1 MNAQLK
7 QLLASYG
14 RSVLGAAVALYLAG
28 VPIEDLLYSLVAAL
42 LPVAIRYINP
52 NDPAFGRLPKASEVQ
67 TALLTP
73 GEPVLTKEW
82 VEKNRATIE
91 KLQAEYKKQQTAATA
106 KKPAAKKSS
115 GGGGSKP
122 AAKQ

>member
-7 QLLASYG
+7 ALLASYG
-14 RSVLGAAVALYLAG
+14 RSVLGAVVALYLAG
-28 VPIEDLLYSLVAAL
+28 VPLEDLVYSLVAAL
-42 LPVAIRYINP
+42 LPVAIRYVNP
-52 NDPAFGRLPKASEVQ
+52 NDAAFGRLPKASEVQ
-67 TALLTP
+67 AALLTP

-91 KLQAEYKKQQTAATA
+91 KLQKQYADAQKAT
-106 KKPAAKKSS
+106 KPKTTKS